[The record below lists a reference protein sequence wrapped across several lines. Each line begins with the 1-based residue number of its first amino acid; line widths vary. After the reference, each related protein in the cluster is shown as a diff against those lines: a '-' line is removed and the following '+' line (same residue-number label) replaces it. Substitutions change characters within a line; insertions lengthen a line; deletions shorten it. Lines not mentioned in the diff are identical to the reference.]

1 MNSLIAQRAH
11 SLDQLDRHPELGPLA
26 ILEMAIE
33 VATSSLAAVHP
44 ELWLEDEHGPLD
56 HKVPVQVHRLL
67 AQATRLRRASA
78 RYQSYLDE
86 RDAQER
92 NATPNSDD
100 GLPF

>member
-1 MNSLIAQRAH
+1 MNFLIAQGIP
-11 SLDQLDRHPELGPLA
+11 SLDQLNRHPELGPLA

-56 HKVPVQVHRLL
+56 YKVPVQVVRLL
-67 AQATRLRRASA
+67 AHATRLRRAAA
-78 RYQSYLDE
+78 RYQSMLDA

-92 NATPNSDD
+92 NAKPNSDD
-100 GLPF
+100 DMPF